1 MTTGL
6 AQQLDGYNEDE
17 LYELLA
23 DLRLQLD
30 FEQYAKQVLK
40 VQKRVGGGVVPF
52 VLNRPQKVLLWIFDD
67 IKAQGRLI
75 RAWILKGRR
84 MGIST
89 LISGLFYQKVSNT
102 KSYYAIQVTHEPD
115 ASDFLFEMVKR
126 YYNHSPE
133 QGRPETLFNNK
144 KLLAFNNAK
153 GTGLDS
159 AFRIATAGKENIGS
173 GQNVNR
179 AHLSEVAF
187 YGNNADSILKT
198 LSPCI
203 PQSDPDSMLIGE
215 STANG
220 MGGLFHMRFWGA
232 RCRYW
237 ISKLDENGQPVMEQ
251 SVNPDADLDN
261 EETSVFF
268 PWFVFED
275 NQKEPPPEFA
285 LTDDEVK
292 IRNEYNLSLA
302 QMYWRRFTI
311 ANDFSSDVALFNEAH
326 PATPE
331 EAFISTGK
339 PYFDNP
345 KLLAEKKVA
354 PPPRARYEYNVA
366 TGAWEADP
374 HGRLFVWEEPKP
386 GQSYVIGADVSEG
399 LVEGDFNSADVVN
412 HRTGDHVA
420 QWHGKCFL
428 TEWGDILVAMGKR
441 YKDAILAVEVNN
453 AGIAVVNRVAELR
466 YPRQYMREVIE
477 PPMKPVRK
485 FGWQTN
491 EKTRPMILDSLKQE
505 VSHGTHGIKC
515 AETMGEMLVF
525 QRTKTGRYEAQ
536 SGCFD
541 DRVMSIAIAKHIRDV
556 EPIPMPPPPKHHKQ
570 DRKNPVGKR
579 GGWGGV

>member
-1 MTTGL
+1 MSEL
-6 AQQLDGYNEDE
+6 AHQLSDYSEDE
-17 LYELLA
+17 LFELLA
-23 DLRLQLD
+23 DLKLQLD
-30 FEQYAKQVLK
+30 FKSYAEQTLK
-40 VQKRVGGGVVPF
+40 VQRRVGGGVVPF
-52 VLNRPQKVLLWIFDD
+52 ILNQPQEICLAIFED
-67 IKAQGRLI
+67 IKQQKRLI
-75 RAWILKGRR
+75 RVWILKGRR

-89 LISGLFYQKVSNT
+89 LISGLFYQQVSNT
-102 KSYYAIQVTHEPD
+102 KSKYALQVTHEPD

-144 KLLAFNNAK
+144 KMMSFNNTK

-173 GQNVNR
+173 GQNVNM
-179 AHLSEVAF
+179 AHLSEAAF
-187 YGNNADSILKT
+187 YGNNADSIIKT

-220 MGGLFHMRFWGA
+220 MGGLFHTRFWGA
-232 RCRYW
+232 RYRYW
-237 ISKLDENGQPVMEQ
+237 ISKLDRDGKPVLEQ
-251 SVNPDADLDN
+251 SINPDADLDN
-261 EETSVFF
+261 EETSIFF
-268 PWFVFED
+268 PWYVFED
-275 NQKEPPPEFA
+275 NRKEPTADFI
-285 LTDDEVK
+285 LTSEEMGIMAD
-292 IRNEYNLSLA
+292 YNLQMD

-311 ANDFSSDVALFNEAH
+311 ANEFSGDVALFDEAH

-331 EAFISTGK
+331 CAFISTGK
-339 PYFDNP
+339 PYFDNV

-354 PPPRARYEYNVA
+354 PPPKARYEYNVA
-366 TGAWEADP
+366 TGAWEADRE
-374 HGRLFVWEEPKP
+374 GRLFVWDEPRP

-399 LVEGDFNSADVVN
+399 TVDGDFNSADVVN
-412 HRTGDHVA
+412 HRTGEQVA

-428 TEWGDILVAMGKR
+428 TEWGDILAAIGKR
-441 YKDAILAVEVNN
+441 YNTACLAVEVNN
-453 AGIAVVNRVAELR
+453 AGIAVVNRLAELR

-491 EKTRPMILDSLKQE
+491 EKTRPMILDGLKQE
-505 VSHGTHGIKC
+505 VANGTHGIKC
-515 AETMGEMLVF
+515 AETMGECLVF

-541 DRVMSIAIAKHIRDV
+541 DRVMSMAIAKHIRNT
-556 EPIPMPPPPKHHKQ
+556 EPIPAPPPLKHHKQ
-570 DRKNPVGKR
+570 ERQGSGGKR